1 MADETFA
8 NAAPSTP
15 GREEKMNRKV
25 YLLAGFLT
33 LLALSLMTVKLIYGK
48 STVIQK
54 TNPHLW
60 RVSIVMNIWG
70 QEARSKVRLTLPQN
84 NPRQKIYNEHFENA
98 EMVFY
103 LRQRP
108 ITGNRVGFWR
118 EELLA
123 GFKSIQYTFS
133 SELRSASYKIPIELR
148 RPENPLEAYGPDMKV
163 WLAPSELIQSEDDAI
178 KRQLKKI
185 LKKEKRI
192 EPSMRKIYEFVRGGV
207 EYRSEKGSKDAK
219 ETLDKLVADCGGKAR
234 LFAAFSRAAGIP
246 SRIVGGL
253 ILKPGTKEITHV
265 WTENYINGQW
275 IPFDA
280 VNGYFAE
287 IPDYYLELYR
297 GDYALIKH
305 VGLKKFEYFFVIGE
319 ESVPPLDNP
328 WSLYVLPIHFQDMI
342 KVLLLIPVGALL
354 ISFFRTVVGV
364 PTFGTFTP
372 ILLSLAFRQVSLQ
385 LGLISLFTVIFIGWL
400 LRKLLDQMK
409 ILVIPRLAII
419 LTMVVI
425 CVLTIMIVGYHLNER
440 QIVYISLFPMVIM
453 TWIVERFSVLEIE
466 DGTKTAF
473 KGVLGTV
480 VISVITHWVFGLKTV
495 KTYLFAF
502 PEILFIVMALLLLLG
517 RYTGIRVS
525 ELWRFRELLQKQKE
539 KTLPPK

>member
-1 MADETFA
+1 
-8 NAAPSTP
+8 
-15 GREEKMNRKV
+15 MNRKV
-25 YLLAGFLT
+25 YT
-33 LLALSLMTVKLIYGK
+33 LALCLILFAVSVMAVKVMYGK

-54 TNPHLW
+54 ANPHLW
-60 RVSIVMNIWG
+60 RVSIVMNLWG
-70 QEARSKVRLTLPQN
+70 QDGRAKVRLTLPKN

-103 LRQRP
+103 IRDRA

-118 EELLA
+118 EELLE

-133 SELRSASYKIPIELR
+133 TELRPAAYPIPAGLM
-148 RPENPLEAYGPDMKV
+148 RPENPKEAYLQEMQV
-163 WLAPSELIQSEDDAI
+163 WLSPSDLIQSDRPEV

-185 LKKEKRI
+185 LKREKRL
-192 EPSMRKIYEFVRGGV
+192 EPSLRKIYDFVRGSV
-207 EYRSEKGSKDAK
+207 EYRSEKGSKDAV
-219 ETLDKLVADCGGKAR
+219 ETLNKLVADCGGKAR

-253 ILKPGTKEITHV
+253 ILKKGTKEITHV
-265 WTENYINGQW
+265 WAENYINGQW

-280 VNGYFAE
+280 VNDYYAE

-305 VGLKKFEYFFVIGE
+305 VGIKKFEYFFVIGE

-342 KVLLLIPVGALL
+342 KVLLLIPLGALL
-354 ISFFRTVVGV
+354 VAFFRTVIGV

-372 ILLSLAFRQVSLQ
+372 ILLSLAFRQISLHI
-385 LGLISLFTVIFIGWL
+385 GLICMFVVILLGWL

-409 ILVIPRLAII
+409 ILVIPRLAIV

-425 CVLTIMIVGYHLNER
+425 SVLTMMIVGYHLNER
-440 QIVYISLFPMVIM
+440 QIIYISLFPMVIM
-453 TWIVERFSVLEIE
+453 TWTVERFSVMEIE
-466 DGTKTAF
+466 DGTMTALKTA
-473 KGVLGTV
+473 LGSI
-480 VISVITHWVFGLKTV
+480 VISIFTYWVFDLKV
-495 KTYLFAF
+495 VRTYLFAF
-502 PEILFIVMALLLLLG
+502 PEFLFIIMALLLLMG
-517 RYTGIRVS
+517 RYTGIRVF
-525 ELWRFRELLQKQKE
+525 ELWRFRDLLRFQRE
-539 KTLPPK
+539 KKNPSK